1 MRTTGLPSASAAAHR
16 RRHSCSGQH
25 CRIPADT
32 CVSGGFMHV
41 RRSSGFLIPLRPFRR
56 LRHPSRHRKRQCR
69 HHWSTRVSSPSANAM
84 GMASKPSR
92 CDWPSTPPQR
102 QSAATTP
109 LRPTSY
115 NSGGCRPAQTPPRAA
130 RAPAPGPAGLQ
141 AITGA
146 NKRTPDGPA
155 HTHPR
160 QVAATEHLG
169 HVVAGHGQQRRLL
182 QCFDGAA
189 CEGSPACCPALVR
202 NVDARLS
209 LRFAPRPR
217 AARCPPCPWMV
228 PSPELR

>member
-1 MRTTGLPSASAAAHR
+1 
-16 RRHSCSGQH
+16 
-25 CRIPADT
+25 
-32 CVSGGFMHV
+32 MHV

-155 HTHPR
+155 HSSPAGSRHGTPWPR
-160 QVAATEHLG
+160 GRRSWTAAPATPMLRWRCL
-169 HVVAGHGQQRRLL
+169 RRQPCVLS
-182 QCFDGAA
+182 CPRAKCRCPAIAA
-189 CEGSPACCPALVR
+189 LCPQTTGSPLPALP
-202 NVDARLS
+202 VDGPFARIAVTS
-209 LRFAPRPR
+209 
-217 AARCPPCPWMV
+217 ARVMPGK
-228 PSPELR
+228 